1 MVVYYPAYLSH
12 HGILGQKWGVRKYQN
27 KDGSLTQL
35 GKEHYGLIR
44 QKAIEGD
51 KISAKSKGFV
61 EEEKKRLGIK
71 SIDEDTDIIPK
82 GTIFTRIT
90 SGDDV
95 LDNDRKYVSLLKD
108 DTREY
113 ESLWEF
119 LPLKDSSSA
128 KTIEYE
134 TTGEVKVATYKKT
147 REELASFI
155 GEDKVNKYVSDI
167 ECVYGKKK
175 AKQILK
181 TYGDT
186 KLSDLIVDHTTPD
199 ELNYN
204 FNNTFTKKE
213 QKKNAWLQD
222 YLDVGSR
229 IVDEASDRV
238 IMGKNRQSEF
248 YDHMKSLGYNA
259 FVDVY
264 DAAGGQFKYPL
275 VLLDPKDHVK
285 QTKEKSLFED

>member
-1 MVVYYPAYLSH
+1 MNNYLAH
-12 HGILGQKWGVRKYQN
+12 HGILGQKWGIRKYQN
-27 KDGSLTQL
+27 KDGTLTAE
-35 GKEHYGLIR
+35 GRAHYGLIR
-44 QKAIEGD
+44 QKAVEGD

-61 EEEKKRLGIK
+61 DEEKKQLGIK
-71 SIDEDTDIIPK
+71 SVDEDTDIIPK
-82 GTIFTRIT
+82 GTTFTRIT
-90 SGDDV
+90 SGDDT

-119 LPLKDSSSA
+119 LPMEDTSSA
-128 KTIEYE
+128 KTVEYE
-134 TTGEVKVATYKKT
+134 TTGEIKVATYKKT
-147 REELASFI
+147 REELASFV
-155 GEDKVNKYVSDI
+155 GEDKVDKYVSDI
-167 ECVYGKKK
+167 EYLYGEKK

-186 KLSDLIVDHTTPD
+186 KLSDLVVDHTTSD
-199 ELNYN
+199 ELEYN
-204 FNNTFTKKE
+204 FNKTFTKKE

-222 YLDVGSR
+222 YLNIGST
-229 IVDEASDRV
+229 IVDKASDRI
-238 IMGKNRQSEF
+238 IMGTNRQSDF
-248 YDHMKSLGYNA
+248 YDHMKKLGYNA

>member
-1 MVVYYPAYLSH
+1 MYYSVDPYLAH
-12 HGILGQKWGVRKYQN
+12 YGILGMKWGIRRYQN
-27 KDGSLTQL
+27 KDGSLTPE
-35 GKEHYGLIR
+35 GEAHYGLIR

-61 EEEKKRLGIK
+61 EEEKKQLGIK
-71 SIDEDTDIIPK
+71 SVDEDTDIIPK
-82 GTIFTRIT
+82 GTTFTRIT

-113 ESLWEF
+113 ESLWEL
-119 LPLKDSSSA
+119 LPLENASSA
-128 KTIEYE
+128 KTVEYE
-134 TTGEVKVATYKKT
+134 TTEEVKVATYKKT

-167 ECVYGKKK
+167 EYLFGEKK

-186 KLSDLIVDHTTPD
+186 KLSDLVVDHTTSD
-199 ELNYN
+199 ELDYN

-222 YLDVGSR
+222 YLNIGNK
-229 IVDEASDRV
+229 IVDKASDRV

-264 DAAGGQFKYPL
+264 DAAGQFEYPL